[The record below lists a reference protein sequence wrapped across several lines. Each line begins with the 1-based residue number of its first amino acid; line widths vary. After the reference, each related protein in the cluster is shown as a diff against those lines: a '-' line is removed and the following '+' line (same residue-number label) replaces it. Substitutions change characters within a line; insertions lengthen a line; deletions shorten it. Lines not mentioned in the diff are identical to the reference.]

1 MRYRRVLVKL
11 SGGAL
16 AGGNTSGF
24 DPDSLNHISNEVL
37 ELHGTGV
44 ELGVVVGG
52 GNIFR
57 GRIGDQWEIE
67 PAEADNIGMMG
78 TVANSLMLRGVL
90 KARGEAE
97 VRVMTAIPINNV
109 AEPFIRLRAISHLE
123 KKRIVIFA
131 AGTGIPYVTTDY
143 AAVHRALELDVQA
156 VLSAKQGVD
165 GVYTADPNT
174 HCNAKRYR
182 MVRYDTILEKNLQAL
197 DPQAVVLAKKHGLP
211 VHVFGFDKP
220 GVMGRICGGEDIGT
234 LIQHDVDEF
243 A

>member
-1 MRYRRVLVKL
+1 VRYKRVLVKI

-16 AGGNTSGF
+16 AGSNTSGF
-24 DPDSLNHISNEVL
+24 DPDSLNHIANEVL

-57 GRIGDQWEIE
+57 GRMGDQWEIE

-90 KARGEAE
+90 KARGVAE

-109 AEPFIRLRAISHLE
+109 AEPFIRLRAIGHLE

-131 AGTGIPYVTTDY
+131 AGTGIPFVTTDY

-156 VLSAKQGVD
+156 MLSAKQGVD
-165 GVYTADPNT
+165 GVYTADPQVDSS
-174 HCNAKRYR
+174 ARRYR
-182 MVRYDTILEKNLQAL
+182 MLSYGTVLKKNLQAL
-197 DPQAVVLAKKHGLP
+197 DPQAVMLAKKHGLP
-211 VHVFGFDKP
+211 IHVFGFDKP
-220 GVMGRICGGEDIGT
+220 GLMGLICAGEDVGT
-234 LIQHDVDEF
+234 LIRYDGDEM